1 MVKVKKKRGRP
12 KTKVEVVHN
21 IRKPIR
27 KRGGRLDFSH
37 IEEKHPE
44 LKFCLMNNESSR
56 ISQAMMEGWIPFKD
70 ENSKNY
76 DRVID
81 FSKDTD
87 QTSQKGGVV
96 RRPVGPGREEASI
109 EAVLMCIGKDEFE
122 EIKQLEY
129 DQIADKKET
138 LKSGALPTQEENV
151 SGLNHYAPKLPNGE
165 RGYSEK
171 IG

>member
-1 MVKVKKKRGRP
+1 MVKTKKKKGPKAKATFRP
-12 KTKVEVVHN
+12 K
-21 IRKPIR
+21 IRKAIR
-27 KRGGRLDFSH
+27 KRGGRLDFSY
-37 IEEKHPE
+37 IEEEHPD

-56 ISQAMMEGWIPFKD
+56 IPQAIEDGWIPYKD
-70 ENSKNY
+70 ENSRNY
-76 DRVID
+76 DRVVD

-109 EAVLMCIGKDEFE
+109 EAVLMCIDKDKFA

-129 DQIADKKET
+129 DQIADKKKT

-151 SGLNHYAPKLPNGE
+151 SGLQHYAPKLSNGE